1 MIVVVGDKAAAGVAE
16 TPSCAALAGCG
27 KLTVT
32 GIEITALIVRDIAE
46 IRLGELVGNLADG
59 GEDTF
64 SDSVVKVAAESLVGL

>member
-1 MIVVVGDKAAAGVAE
+1 MTGIKI
-16 TPSCAALAGCG
+16 AAL
-27 KLTVT
+27 V
-32 GIEITALIVRDIAE
+32 VRDIAE